1 MAAGL
6 LLSIALQACAHRPA
20 EPVPTAVAIEIR
32 DTPPAELL
40 ACPVRPEGFPQDAV
54 ATLPRPVRDA
64 AIRLAQGYAEATDQL
79 ERLIGW
85 NIGKPCPVENS
96 NAQT

>member
-1 MAAGL
+1 MATGL

-20 EPVPTAVAIEIR
+20 EPVPTAVAVEIR

-40 ACPVRPEGFPQDAV
+40 ACPTRPDGFPQDAV
-54 ATLPRPVRDA
+54 ATLPRPVREA
-64 AIRLAQGYAEATDQL
+64 AIRLAQSYAEATSQL

-85 NIGKPCPVENS
+85 NTGHRCPTEAD